1 MTRVTRQL
9 PQVPKE
15 LNHLDHLS
23 SPPDFNGIHVVLFVF
38 SVFSSFMAYHGS
50 VTRVKRRV
58 LLVEQELLTIG
69 VRFAQSLVLYV
80 MFCRS
85 LFVLL
90 PFFFQRSLSF
100 LRFTESDYPFGIF
113 KLFFFIYH
121 CFLPFTVYH
130 WSIYCLSFDLH
141 HWSFYCLSFDLQH

>member
-1 MTRVTRQL
+1 
-9 PQVPKE
+9 
-15 LNHLDHLS
+15 
-23 SPPDFNGIHVVLFVF
+23 
-38 SVFSSFMAYHGS
+38 
-50 VTRVKRRV
+50 
-58 LLVEQELLTIG
+58 
-69 VRFAQSLVLYV
+69 

-121 CFLPFTVYH
+121 CLLPFPVYH

-141 HWSFYCLSFDLQH
+141 HWSFYCLSFDLQHWSFYCFFPRLPLVNLLSVLRFTSLVILLYVLRFTALTILLSVSCMYHFQEDIL